1 MKEIAEEIG
10 IKNVYGDTDSLF
22 VNYED
27 NETDL
32 SQHAEESLSKFKEE
46 CRKQVGIE
54 VEHATKY
61 KTPKISDKKLTF
73 FINRSSNY
81 MAPLLYLH

>member
-10 IKNVYGDTDSLF
+10 FKIV
-22 VNYED
+22 YED
-27 NETDL
+27 TDL
-32 SQHAEESLSKFKEE
+32 SRHAEESLSKFKEE
-46 CRKQVGIE
+46 CRKLVGIE

-61 KTPKISDKKLTF
+61 KTAIISDKKHYI